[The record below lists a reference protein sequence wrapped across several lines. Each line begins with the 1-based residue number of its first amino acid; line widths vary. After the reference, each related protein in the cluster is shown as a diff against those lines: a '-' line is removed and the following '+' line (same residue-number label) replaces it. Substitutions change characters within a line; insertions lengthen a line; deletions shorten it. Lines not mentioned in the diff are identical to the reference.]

1 MFGKNKSGNNPSA
14 SPTEAERNKQEFEEK
29 RELEE
34 NLSRIKHKF
43 VVLSGKGGVGKS
55 TVAVNLAVSLADRGY
70 SVGLLDIDIHGPSIP
85 KLLGIEDRKPYAD
98 EYNKMVPVTYNASLK
113 VISIGFLL
121 QRNEDAIIW
130 RGPLKYGVIKQFLK
144 DVSWGELDYLIIDSP
159 PGTGDEP
166 LSVCQLINNADGALI
181 VTTPQ
186 DVALLDV
193 KKSITFCRKL
203 NMPIIGVI
211 ENMSGFTCPHCGERI
226 EIFKSGGGKRMSEEM
241 NVPFLG
247 SIPIDGI
254 ITDRG
259 DAGKPFVSEGDD
271 ASSHVRD
278 SFNKIVNQLLKEKNG
293 GTT

>member
-14 SPTEAERNKQEFEEK
+14 SPKEAERNKQEFEEK

-166 LSVCQLINNADGALI
+166 LSVCQLIDNADGALI

-247 SIPIDGI
+247 SIPIDAN
-254 ITDRG
+254 ITDMG
-259 DAGKPFVSEGDD
+259 DAGKPFVSESDD

-278 SFNKIVNQLLKEKNG
+278 SFNEIVNQLLKEKNG
-293 GTT
+293 GTI

>member
-14 SPTEAERNKQEFEEK
+14 SPKEAERNKQEFEEK

-166 LSVCQLINNADGALI
+166 LSVCQLIDNADGALI

-247 SIPIDGI
+247 SIPIDAN
-254 ITDRG
+254 ITSMG
-259 DAGKPFVSEGDD
+259 DAGKPFVSESDD

-278 SFNKIVNQLLKEKNG
+278 SFNEIVNQLLKEKNG
-293 GTT
+293 GTI